1 MVYKILMIFALAI
14 CSFASSP
21 LQARATE
28 EEVGFAS
35 RKLKQL
41 AELLPLHELPEQD
54 TILEVPQVIMGKS
67 LVFQLN
73 EKKQISHIGVSLFSY
88 ETKQMLDKN
97 ICNFLERYF
106 LELLLQK
113 GQDGVT
119 SKLSEYHITLS
130 LNGQEFGTGSFR
142 SVSRVLQIM
151 DMPANFALRHKD
163 KLAEAVW
170 NFGNYCLG
178 MTFPLYRELI
188 DGMDKKE
195 SDSELYHLLQVAV
208 FTPAKLADEPV
219 ARLDLQPFKG
229 GVYVRKGEKFMI
241 QHLSSDRYY
250 TEGMNGNYHPL
261 FSVQYP
267 EYSMSNLFLT
277 YGHGEGKMLQITHR
291 QYGHFT
297 PEISIP
303 LLNFLACFKDDFLTA
318 CHTGYNKKGE
328 LETMVV
334 FSHKTLNYI
343 HLMRVHIAK
352 DQLFAATPVLQADFY
367 SNIPQ
372 HYINSLLK

>member
-1 MVYKILMIFALAI
+1 MRYKILTIIITAFCSLAPL
-14 CSFASSP
+14 S
-21 LQARATE
+21 LQAREAEEKTE
-28 EEVGFAS
+28 FAS

-41 AELLPLHELPEQD
+41 SELLPLQSFPEQD
-54 TILEVPQVIMGKS
+54 TILEVPQVITGKS
-67 LVFQLN
+67 LVFLLN
-73 EKKQISHIGVSLFSY
+73 EKKMISHIGVSLFSH
-88 ETKQMLDKN
+88 ETKQMLDNN
-97 ICNFLERYF
+97 ICNFLERCF

-113 GQDGVT
+113 DQAGVKA
-119 SKLSEYHITLS
+119 KLSEYHISLS

-142 SVSRVLQIM
+142 SVSHILQVM
-151 DMPANFALRHKD
+151 DMPANFALRHKE
-163 KLAEAVW
+163 KQAEAAW
-170 NFGNYCLG
+170 AFGNYQLC
-178 MTFPLYRELI
+178 MVFPLYRELI

-195 SDSELYHLLQVAV
+195 SDNELYHSLQVAV
-208 FTPAKLADEPV
+208 FTPVELEDEPV
-219 ARLDLQPFKG
+219 SPADLQPFRG
-229 GVYVRKGEKFMI
+229 DVYVRKGEKFMI

-250 TEGMNGNYHPL
+250 GKEAGGGFGPL
-261 FSVQYP
+261 FSAQYP

-277 YGHGEGKMLQITHR
+277 FGHAKGKMLQIAHR

-328 LETMVV
+328 LETMIV

-352 DQLFAATPVLQADFY
+352 EQLFAAAPVLQADFY